1 MNDSPDSTPLIVED
15 VWKTFSRGASPVE
28 ALKGINLEVKNGEF
42 IAIMGASGSG
52 KSTLLHAIAGLTR
65 VDSGRILISGQDI
78 SELSDSRLTK
88 FRRKHLGIVF
98 QSFNLIPTLSAEDNI
113 RLPASLGE
121 HHEDQ
126 VDALLERLGIQ
137 DRRNHM
143 PGAMSGGEQQ
153 RVAIARALS
162 CQPDLLLADEPTGS
176 LDSVT
181 GQEICKLLRGL
192 CDEEQRTIL
201 LVTHEPNVAMWADRV
216 VVLRDGTNLSEFE
229 TPDRH
234 DPLEVAQ
241 QYQSLLT
248 VGSC

>member
-1 MNDSPDSTPLIVED
+1 MNDSAHPLPLIVD
-15 VWKTFSRGASPVE
+15 NVSRAFSRGGSPVE
-28 ALKGINLEVKNGEF
+28 ALREVNLEVKYGEF

-52 KSTLLHAIAGLTR
+52 KSTLLHAAAGLTR
-65 VDSGRILISGQDI
+65 VDAGRIVISGQDI

-98 QSFNLIPTLSAEDNI
+98 QSFNLIPTLSAEDNV
-113 RLPASLGE
+113 RLPSSLDE
-121 HHEDQ
+121 HQDDQ
-126 VDALLERLGIQ
+126 VDALLDRLGIL
-137 DRRNHM
+137 DRRKHM

-153 RVAIARALS
+153 RVAIARALV

-181 GQEICKLLRGL
+181 GQEICKLLRQL

-201 LVTHEPNVAMWADRV
+201 LVTHEPNVAMWADRI
-216 VVLRDGTNLSEFE
+216 VVLRDGTNLSEFK

-234 DPLEVAQ
+234 DPLEVAH